1 MVNSVVLVGRLT
13 RDPELRVTNSGI
25 SVVSFTLAVDRTFSK
40 DQADFINCVAWKKT
54 AEFMDQYVTK
64 GRLIDLTGRIQT
76 RNYDGKDGKK
86 VYVTEVVADHIDL
99 LDSRSQAQNGQNG
112 GYTASNYQAGANHQQ
127 SNQQASQPQNGA
139 FSNDTLDVSSDELPF

>member
-40 DQADFINCVAWKKT
+40 DQADFISCVAWKKT

-76 RNYDGKDGKK
+76 RNYDDKDGKK

-99 LDSRSQAQNGQNG
+99 LDSRSQAQNGKNG
-112 GYTASNYQAGANHQQ
+112 GYTASNYQAGANYQQ
-127 SNQQASQPQNGA
+127 SNQQAPQPQNGS
-139 FSNDTLDVSSDELPF
+139 FNDTLDVSSDELPF

>member
-99 LDSRSQAQNGQNG
+99 LDSRNQSQNGQNG
-112 GYTASNYQAGANHQQ
+112 GYTPSNYQAGANYQQ
-127 SNQQASQPQNGA
+127 SDQQAPQPQNGA